1 MFEESTDCDPLQLRL
16 INSMA
21 KTDKTSELAKI
32 EANLD
37 TRKEK
42 KEQRRNLKLVMKQR
56 TKQG

>member
-1 MFEESTDCDPLQLRL
+1 MGSSLIVSSMFEESTDCDPLQLRL

-42 KEQRRNLKLVMKQR
+42 KRKRKI
-56 TKQG
+56 